1 MQFYA
6 NRLDSEKSEAGNN
19 GEEPA
24 RVKIVSQPAADKL
37 HKKRSKFLLFGP
49 KLELMRLSQRS
60 GGIMSSSGCAEMHLT
75 AYDRY
80 HKGYMS
86 VLVDNDINIKD
97 QEPDRYND
105 ELKAKYDL
113 DPRIFW
119 TNAEHMSA
127 LDDQLISF
135 AIYIFSIFSGSA
147 GPEREFSRMGYL
159 LSARRSR
166 YTASNSNKR
175 LTLANLIPQKRRLER
190 VMAERK
196 LKRSKLFK

>member
-6 NRLDSEKSEAGNN
+6 NRLDFVKLEAGNN
-19 GEEPA
+19 EEEPA
-24 RVKIVSQPAADKL
+24 RVKIISQPAVDKV

-49 KLELMRLSQRS
+49 KLELMRLSRGS

-80 HKGYMS
+80 HKGYMN
-86 VLVDNDINIKD
+86 VLAHNDIKD
-97 QEPDRYND
+97 QEPDHYND
-105 ELKAKYDL
+105 ELKAEYDL

-127 LDDQLISF
+127 MDDQLVSF

-166 YTASNSNKR
+166 YTASNSDKR

-196 LKRSKLFK
+196 LKRAKLFK